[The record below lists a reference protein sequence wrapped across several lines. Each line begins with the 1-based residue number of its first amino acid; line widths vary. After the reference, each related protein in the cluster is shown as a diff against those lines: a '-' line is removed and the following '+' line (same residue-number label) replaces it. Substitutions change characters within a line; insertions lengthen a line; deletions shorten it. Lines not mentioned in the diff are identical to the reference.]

1 MVREGV
7 AIVSSVTGVVLCCSI
22 SEDCESADDAPPRF
36 LAEINQWLADRA
48 HRDGPPQWELVPVDE
63 FFGGAKH
70 PQISVWGGGFNHFPE
85 DDFAAFIMSLDWR
98 CPENVVLILN
108 PEDGPA
114 RVLRPWSELPPVPD
128 AEPRPH
134 LSALKTGNSKDGA
147 AGLAA
152 EAVWPVLRLFIPG
165 CAAVRFS
172 QLGRASF
179 PYQIAVQ
186 AGAAALQAA
195 IDSLP
200 ETFIEEL
207 NSKRGGPFYVLEYS
221 VAHKLSYWRKI
232 GWKRARKYSCS
243 WWHVACNPDSRYLI
257 AGDEGLA
264 QAIADADKAR
274 KADDRAAAE
283 DFAASGE
290 GEND

>member
-1 MVREGV
+1 MVCEGV
-7 AIVSSVTGVVLCCSI
+7 AIVSSVTGVLLCYSI
-22 SEDCESADDAPPRF
+22 AEDFESADDAPPRF

-48 HRDGPPQWELVPVDE
+48 WTPDLPQWRLDPVDE
-63 FFGGAKH
+63 FFGGTKH

-114 RVLRPWSELPPVPD
+114 RVLRPWSMPRPVLPPVP
-128 AEPRPH
+128 RPD
-134 LSALKTGNSKDGA
+134 LSALKAGNSKDGD

-165 CAAVRFS
+165 CAALRFS

-179 PYQIAVQ
+179 PYQIAVY
-186 AGAAALQAA
+186 AGAAALQVAR
-195 IDSLP
+195 DSLP
-200 ETFIEEL
+200 KTFIEEL
-207 NSKRGGPFYVLEYS
+207 NSKRDGPFYVLEYS
-221 VAHKLSYWRKI
+221 TAHKISYWRKI
-232 GWKRARKYSCS
+232 GWKRAREYSYD
-243 WWHVACNPDSRYLI
+243 WRHVACNPDPRYLI

-264 QAIADADKAR
+264 QTIA
-274 KADDRAAAE
+274 E
-283 DFAASGE
+283 FAASGE
-290 GEND
+290 DENDPHS